1 MTNIATAIAD
11 RIKRRPEA
19 RRTRQRLNAEFGKA
33 LELHGA
39 ARNAK
44 LKRLVKLADDVP
56 GYKIPK
62 AALDALAPKVK

>member
-19 RRTRQRLNAEFGKA
+19 RRTRQRLNAEFGQA
-33 LELHGA
+33 MQLHGA

-44 LKRLVKLADDVP
+44 LKRLIKLAADVP
-56 GYKIPK
+56 GYKVPK
-62 AALDALAPKVK
+62 SALEALAPKVK